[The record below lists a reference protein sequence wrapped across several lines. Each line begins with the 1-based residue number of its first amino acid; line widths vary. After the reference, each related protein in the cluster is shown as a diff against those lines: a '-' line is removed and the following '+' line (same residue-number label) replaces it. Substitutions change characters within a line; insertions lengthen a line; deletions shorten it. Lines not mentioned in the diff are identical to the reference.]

1 MQKYPVLKT
10 HTFKPKARLLVQ
22 LGEQLIKNE
31 GIALLELIKN
41 SYDADAK
48 KVEISLFKLDSK
60 EEGKIIVKDYGNGM
74 DLDLVENVWLE
85 PGTDYKI
92 LEENKFSPRL
102 GRRVLGQKG
111 IGRFASHKM
120 GNNIELITRKKD
132 SREIHLNID
141 WTRLKQTRYLEDF
154 PISVDVKDPE
164 VFVGDETGTQIIISN
179 FRKPWSKSQ
188 FRDAYRSWTSLLSPF
203 DAPEKFDIEYN
214 IDRDDWLEGLLTL
227 DKLKKAALFDVECMF
242 EGNKIQKLTYRFTP
256 WESMKGIEGRTIT
269 IDDPPL
275 KTLLKLKSQGNL
287 GALHPIDLSNF
298 EIGPVRIRALIFDR
312 DPKILSLGLEDKS
325 GFKKYLNENGGI
337 RVYRDGVRVFDYGEK
352 GNDWLGLDEKRI
364 NSLGQKISNNIILGS
379 VYVGAD
385 KSQSLAEKANREGFI
400 ENEAYGQ
407 FKDAISYVIEIIEKL
422 RVLDKDRLRLVYGPS
437 RRTEPVI
444 YSIDDLSHT
453 IRIDVV
459 ETELRK
465 KLLKKLMKIKTEYVQ
480 VNDLLL
486 KSSNTGL
493 VFNTVVHQVEK
504 IVKEL
509 KTTVEI
515 NPVDKKL
522 LKLVDNLEKT
532 IRGYIFL
539 VKKSSIKNNSLKNLI
554 NNAFDVLENRLYKHE
569 ITPVKK
575 YRDFPVEDKVDSYD
589 GHTVTSI
596 INILDNSVYW
606 LDQKGGSNKKIFVS
620 ISDEMEGYLS
630 IVIADNGTGF
640 SNITGQQMVSPYI
653 STKPFGTG
661 LGLHLAKE
669 VMELQKGEIRF
680 PDWGDFSLPKEFQDG
695 AIVALCFRKKK
706 KK

>member
-1 MQKYPVLKT
+1 MKT

-48 KVEISLFKLDSK
+48 KVEISLSKLDSK

-85 PGTDYKI
+85 PGTDYKT
-92 LEENKFSPRL
+92 LEENKFSPHL

-111 IGRFASHKM
+111 IGRFAAHKM

-132 SREIHLNID
+132 SQEIHLNID

-179 FRKPWSKSQ
+179 FRKPWVKSQ

-203 DAPEKFDIEYN
+203 NAPEKFNIEYN

-242 EGNKIQKLTYRFTP
+242 EGDKIQKFTYKFTP
-256 WESMKGIEGRTIT
+256 WESMTDIEGRTIT
-269 IDDPPL
+269 VDDPHL
-275 KTLLKLKSQGNL
+275 KTLLKLKSQDDL
-287 GALHPIDLSNF
+287 GKLHNVDLSNF
-298 EIGPVRIRALIFDR
+298 DIGPVRLHALIFNR
-312 DPKILSLGLEDKS
+312 DSKILSLGLEDKS

-364 NSLGQKISNNIILGS
+364 NSPGQKISNNIILGS
-379 VYVGAD
+379 VSVDAD

-407 FKDAISYVIEIIEKL
+407 FKAAISYVMETVEKL
-422 RVLDKDRLRLVYGPS
+422 RAPDKDRLRSVYGPS

-444 YSIDDLSHT
+444 YSINDLSDT
-453 IRIDVV
+453 ITIDVV
-459 ETELRK
+459 ETELQK
-465 KLLKKLMKIKTEYVQ
+465 KLLKKLMKIKTEYMQ
-480 VNDLLL
+480 INDLLL

-509 KTTVEI
+509 KATVEI

-554 NNAFDVLENRLYKHE
+554 NNAFDILENRLNKHE

-596 INILDNSVYW
+596 INILDNSIYW
-606 LDQKGGSNKKIFVS
+606 LDQKDGSNKKIFVS

-640 SNITGQQMVSPYI
+640 SNITAQQMVSPYI
-653 STKPFGTG
+653 GTKPFGTG

-680 PDWGDFSLPKEFQDG
+680 PDWGDFLLPKEFQDG